1 MMYNLFKILLLLPQ
15 LFFLISLNAQRFT
28 KDEKG
33 YLLKKNL
40 SSANRIVMRAG
51 IHAPVGLRTF
61 ISGETKLLK
70 RITLYSELGSAFSVG
85 RSEFANPDPRELA
98 DIGKIGIVG
107 YVSPEIRYFYQIFH
121 KDLVDNQTYKNFS
134 GSYIAVKYLAS
145 TPNTIFS
152 NSTRASFENVS
163 AWQINAGFQTQYKN
177 KAFLGAFLG
186 WIVSDKPLNPN
197 YANVIPILQFGLT
210 VGLVL

>member
-1 MMYNLFKILLLLPQ
+1 MRLLLTI
-15 LFFLISLNAQRFT
+15 LFYSPAFFVTSLNAQRST
-28 KDEKG
+28 KAEKG
-33 YLLKKNL
+33 FLLKKNL
-40 SSANRIVMRAG
+40 SSTNRIVMRSG

-70 RITLYSELGSAFSVG
+70 RITLYTEFGSAFSVG
-85 RSEFANPDPRELA
+85 RSEFASADPRELA

-107 YVSPEIRYFYQIFH
+107 YATPEIRYFYRIFH
-121 KDLVDNQTYKNFS
+121 KDLVDNETYKNFS
-134 GSYIAVKYLAS
+134 GSYIAVKYFAS

-152 NSTRASFENVS
+152 NSTRASFKNVS

-177 KAFLGAFLG
+177 KAFLGVFLG